1 MNTPDRTYEIIV
13 ELYANELSIAKIA
26 KEFGVTKPYIYMI
39 NCGKSGKMD
48 NYKYPI
54 RERGYGDPLAK
65 PLEKKENPTDI
76 YGEEL

>member
-26 KEFGVTKPYIYMI
+26 KEFGVTKNYIYMI

-54 RERGYGDPLAK
+54 RDRGYATHAK

-76 YGEEL
+76 YGMEL

>member
-1 MNTPDRTYEIIV
+1 MITPDRTYEIIV

-54 RERGYGDPLAK
+54 RDRGYATHAK

-76 YGEEL
+76 YVEEL

>member
-1 MNTPDRTYEIIV
+1 MNTQDRIDEIIV

-26 KEFGVTKPYIYMI
+26 KEFGVTKQYIYMI
-39 NCGKSGKMD
+39 NSGESGRME

-54 RERGYGDPLAK
+54 RDRGYATHAK
-65 PLEKKENPTDI
+65 PLEKKEKPTDN